1 MKKVKIGGEEIELY
15 EEADLNSLFE
25 NLLQAAGR
33 RGVSEK
39 LINKTKKILLK
50 QTKKADKAVEKGKG
64 KSEQLRKL
72 RDSIKRLEDIVKD
85 PPSYSREVIEEILKS
100 F

>member
-50 QTKKADKAVEKGKG
+50 QTKKADKAAEKG

>member
-50 QTKKADKAVEKGKG
+50 QTKKADKAVEKGK
-64 KSEQLRKL
+64 SEQLRKL
-72 RDSIKRLEDIVKD
+72 RDYIKRLEDIVKD